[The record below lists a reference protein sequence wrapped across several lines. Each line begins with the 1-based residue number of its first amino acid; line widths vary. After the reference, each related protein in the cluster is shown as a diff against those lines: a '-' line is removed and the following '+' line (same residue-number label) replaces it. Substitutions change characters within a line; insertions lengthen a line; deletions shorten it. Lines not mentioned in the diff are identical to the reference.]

1 MRLRSTF
8 AFALWIT
15 LTAVAA
21 LAARLP
27 VAEAGHT
34 GKANQLALKSGYL
47 AERGLLDRNF
57 SAVQLI
63 VELNADGTGSIWDDP
78 NIQPDH
84 QGFFY
89 DRSQLGELP
98 E

>member
-1 MRLRSTF
+1 MRLRST
-8 AFALWIT
+8 FALWIT
-15 LTAVAA
+15 LTAGAA